1 MRGATRRYLFH
12 HSNSPRAL
20 SRNPRK
26 SYLSDIQ
33 VQHVVSS
40 WAIGGGSPKDPNCET
55 AHRVSV
61 EIFRGADNASLK
73 MTARCAAW
81 MKWEFQFVKNF
92 AYLCAGTIQP
102 PPNTSPGPK
111 DATKIGLR

>member
-1 MRGATRRYLFH
+1 
-12 HSNSPRAL
+12 
-20 SRNPRK
+20 
-26 SYLSDIQ
+26 
-33 VQHVVSS
+33 
-40 WAIGGGSPKDPNCET
+40 
-55 AHRVSV
+55 
-61 EIFRGADNASLK
+61 